1 VQTQV
6 TEGRGVLCFSGFALS
21 PDDASLRCGAR
32 EIEIRPKSFAVLQ
45 YLAEHAGRVVSKDEL
60 MRAVWRN
67 AVVTDD
73 SLVQCVRDIRLALD
87 DPSGK
92 LVRTLPRR
100 GYLFAASVTERSPA
114 SPPAARPSMSVVVLP
129 FLNLGGD
136 PDQEYFADGLTE
148 DLTSDLSNIAGSF
161 VIGRGTAFA
170 FKSSGAD
177 VRQIAR
183 ELGVRYVLQGSVRR
197 SASRVRVNAQL
208 IDGESGSQIWT
219 ERFDRERADLLEVQ
233 DEITG
238 RIARALDLELH
249 VAEGRRSERERPE
262 NPDATD
268 LALRGWAAVHTQFSA
283 ERYAAARRL
292 FEQALALDSGNASA
306 QAGLAWAVAHAYLA
320 GFSGATVDQLPIA
333 EDAANRVLSIGRYQA
348 IAHHVKGWIARV
360 RKRSAVALDE
370 FEAAIAANRNFPN
383 AYAQLGVLKTELD
396 RPEETHALVT
406 KAMRLSPRDPSFAIW
421 ISIDGLAAFHM
432 QQDEAAIALLQKA
445 LGTGPRLAYEYAY
458 LASALAL
465 CGRTDEGRNA
475 FAEFERLFGPASI
488 GRLRERAMS
497 DHPAYLAQRERLFQG
512 LRKLGLRE

>member
-1 VQTQV
+1 MQ
-6 TEGRGVLCFSGFALS
+6 GRGVLCFSGFALS
-21 PDDASLRCGAR
+21 PDDASLRRGAH

-45 YLAEHAGRVVSKDEL
+45 YLAEHPGRVVSKDEL

-73 SLVQCVRDIRLALD
+73 SLVQCIRDIRLALN

-100 GYLFAASVTERSPA
+100 GYLLDSPVADRDPAAQ
-114 SPPAARPSMSVVVLP
+114 AARPSMSIVVLP
-129 FLNLGGD
+129 FLSLGAD
-136 PDQEYFADGLTE
+136 LDQEYFADGLTE

-170 FKSSGAD
+170 FKSSRAD

-197 SASRVRVNAQL
+197 GASRVRVNAQL

-233 DEITG
+233 DEIAG

-320 GFSGATVDQLPIA
+320 GFPGATVDQLPIA

-383 AYAQLGVLKTELD
+383 AYAQLGVLKIELD

-406 KAMRLSPRDPSFAIW
+406 KAMGLSPRDPSFAIW

-445 LGTGPRLAYEYAY
+445 LGTGPRLPYEYAY

-465 CGRTDEGRNA
+465 CGRTDEGRTA